1 MSDLPSGLYE
11 QVVSQEL
18 ASRLSALPEEQKS
31 TRDIDQAEG
40 AKVLTSYLMP
50 ILEHYLATV
59 GAQAGKDSLAAQ
71 IEAVNRILATLPSD
85 AAAGASVASPGS
97 ELLAILTGEQVLS
110 RQMTAASLP
119 RPISSM
125 AETTL
130 FTGAAREPHLGS
142 ELAKELESATSCDLL
157 ISFVKW
163 GGLLLLMPALRAFCD
178 RGGHLRLITT
188 TYMGAT
194 DAKAVEEIAKL
205 PNTEIRISYD
215 TKSTRLHAKAYI
227 FRRDTGY
234 HTAYV
239 GSSNLSKAAVTD
251 GLEWNLKLSAK
262 DQPGTMAKILATFES
277 YWASAEFTPYDGA
290 SSEDQ
295 TRLRTSLTAAGLT
308 PSSGTPTVRTF
319 FDLQPYAFQ
328 QQILDA
334 LEADR
339 CVRHEYR
346 NLIVAA
352 TGTGKTMIAAF
363 DYRRFRQEH
372 RRARLLFVAHREEI
386 LIQARYTFQEVL
398 KDANFGQLLA
408 GTNVP
413 SSMDDLFA
421 SIQSVNA
428 RSLTDLPSDYYD
440 YIVID
445 EFHHAAAP
453 TYQALLAHFKPQI
466 LLGLTATPERMDG
479 KSITDYFGG
488 RISAEIRLP
497 EAIERQL
504 LCPFHYF
511 GVTDPVSLAGMT
523 WTRGGYEVK
532 DLNNVYVYDQAVA
545 KKRADLVIRAVQ
557 TYASDLSEVKGLG
570 FCVSVEHVMFMTRCF
585 NEAGIPSIALSAK
598 SPEEERQG
606 ARDRLTSGDVKFI
619 FVVDLYNEGVDIP
632 SVNMVLFL
640 RPTQSLTIFLQQL
653 GRGLRLCPGKG
664 YLTVLDFIGQA
675 NRHYDFAGKFEALL
689 SHHHKSMTKEIQEH
703 FQSLPTGCYLQLER
717 RAEEYVLDNIR
728 HAVNSVSGLVQKI
741 KTFTEDTGLS
751 LTLSNFISHY
761 GINPEQ
767 FYAKGQSFT
776 RLCAQAEVIPAFD
789 VEPAEKELTAA
800 MAKFALADSRR
811 WITFL
816 RGLIGQLLRG
826 EEVSLSAYSP
836 MERREY
842 AMFQETVFRTYPKDG
857 AELQEKLLLLRQSPR
872 HLKELSSL
880 LAIRYEAIDIVDES
894 VDPGF
899 DCPLDLHCS
908 YTRDQLFSAMD
919 YETPGNIREG
929 VKWLPDH
936 QIDVLLITLNK
947 SDKDFSPSTMYS
959 DYSLN
964 ETLFHWQS
972 QSTTSADSA
981 TGQRYIHHKEQGS
994 KVAIFVREYKTDVYG
1009 QACAYTYLGLAE
1021 YVSHEGSKPMSI
1033 IWRLLRPI
1041 PAKYLKKTNQLAG

>member
-11 QVVSQEL
+11 QVVSKDL
-18 ASRLSALPEEQKS
+18 AEQLSSLPPEQKS
-31 TRDIDQAEG
+31 LRGIDKAEG
-40 AKVLTSYLMP
+40 AKVLTSYLTP
-50 ILEHYLATV
+50 ILENYLALV

-71 IEAVNRILATLPSD
+71 IEAVNRILSTLPSSS
-85 AAAGASVASPGS
+85 GLSVDKDGS

-110 RQMTAASLP
+110 RNAPASELP

-142 ELAKELESATSCDLL
+142 ELSKELESATSCDLL

-163 GGLLLLMPALRAFCD
+163 GGLVLLMPALRAFCN

-194 DAKAVEEIAKL
+194 DARAVEEISKL
-205 PNTEIRISYD
+205 PNTQIRVSYD
-215 TKSTRLHAKAYI
+215 IKSTRLHAKAYI
-227 FRRDTGY
+227 FKRDTGY

-262 DQPGTMAKILATFES
+262 DQPETMAKILATFES
-277 YWASAEFTPYDGA
+277 YWASPEFTLYDGA
-290 SSEDQ
+290 SSADQ
-295 TRLRTSLTAAGLT
+295 ERLRSSLQAAGLSPVPGT
-308 PSSGTPTVRTF
+308 SGKVRTF

-372 RRARLLFVAHREEI
+372 KRARLLFVAHREEI
-386 LIQARYTFQEVL
+386 LTQARYTFQEVL
-398 KDANFGQLLA
+398 KDANFGQLLVGA
-408 GTNVP
+408 YEP
-413 SSMDDLFA
+413 DSMDDLFA

-428 RSLTDLPSDYYD
+428 KSLTNLPADYYD

-532 DLNNVYVYDQAVA
+532 ELNNVYVYDQAVA
-545 KKRADLVIRAVQ
+545 KKRADLVIQAVT
-557 TYASDLSEVKGLG
+557 TYASDLSGVKGLG
-570 FCVSVEHVMFMTRCF
+570 FCVSVEHARFMAQCF
-585 NEAGIPSIALSAK
+585 NDAGIPSISLSAQ
-598 SPEEERQG
+598 SPDDERES
-606 ARDRLTSGDVKFI
+606 AKKRLTSGELKFI

-675 NRHYDFAGKFEALL
+675 NRHYNFAQKFEALL
-689 SHHHKSMTKEIQEH
+689 SNHHKNMTQEIKEH
-703 FQSLPTGCYLQLER
+703 FQSLPTGCYLQLEPI
-717 RAEEYVLDNIR
+717 AEEYVLENVK
-728 HAVNSVSGLVQKI
+728 HAVNTVSGLVQKI
-741 KTFTEDTGLS
+741 KTFTEDTGLPC
-751 LTLSNFISHY
+751 TFRNFLSWY
-761 GINPEQ
+761 GMDPEQ
-767 FYAKGQSFT
+767 IYVRGQSFT
-776 RLCAQAEVIPAFD
+776 RLCATAGVIPSFD
-789 VEPAEKELTAA
+789 LEPAEKDLTTA
-800 MAKFALADSRR
+800 MAKFALIDSRR
-811 WITFL
+811 WIAFL
-816 RGLIGQLLRG
+816 QALIQRLESGLSIT
-826 EEVSLSAYSP
+826 LSAYSP
-836 MERREY
+836 VEKREFE
-842 AMFQETVFRTYPKDG
+842 MFWETVFRTYAKDG
-857 AELQEKLLLLRQSPR
+857 AELQEKLSLLRRSPR
-872 HLKELSSL
+872 HLKELSEL
-880 LAIRYEAIDIVDES
+880 LSIRYEAIDIVDES

-936 QIDVLLITLNK
+936 KIDVLLITLNK

-964 ETLFHWQS
+964 ENLFHWQS

-981 TGQRYIHHKEQGS
+981 TGQRYIHHREQGS
-994 KVAIFVREYKTDVYG
+994 QVAIFVREYKTDVYG
-1009 QACAYTYLGLAE
+1009 QAGAYTYLGLAE

-1033 IWRLLRPI
+1033 IWRLQKPI
-1041 PAKYLKKTNQLAG
+1041 PAKYLKKTSQLAG